1 MTAAAPIVPA
11 SIVCAG
17 SQQVSSDLAG
27 ETVLLSLDTARY
39 FGLPGVGSRIWEL
52 LRAPVRVSDICAA
65 ITGEYDVSAERC
77 EADTIHFLRQLL
89 EKGLIEVQG
98 GG

>member
-1 MTAAAPIVPA
+1 MRPHDLITTL
-11 SIVCAG
+11 SIVRA
-17 SQQVSSDLAG
+17 SDHQVSSDLAG

-39 FGLPGVGSRIWEL
+39 FGLPGVGSRIWSL
-52 LRAPVRVSDICAA
+52 LRAPVRVSEICAA
-65 ITGEYDVSAERC
+65 ITSEYDVSAERC